1 MQVES
6 RSGWSHKLAKWID
19 DLRQREN
26 QLTYVLSLVI
36 GALVGLVVVAFILL
50 TGRLAAR
57 MYPAGG
63 AGWRRILVPTLGSLG
78 TGYLLY
84 RYFPFARGS
93 GIPQT
98 KFALFI
104 NDGYIRFRTVVG
116 KFFCCSASLASGIAL
131 GREGPSVQVGAGIAS
146 VIARKLGLSKDQ
158 VKSLVPVGCSAAL
171 AAAFNTPIAAVLFS
185 LEEIVGDMNAP
196 VLGSVVLSSATSW
209 MVLHLLLGDDPL
221 FHVGSYH
228 LVHPVEF
235 AMYGVLG
242 LVGGLG
248 SVCFV
253 KLLLKIRA
261 RFLRMPKWTTWF
273 QPVAGGLGCG
283 LMGFFVPGVL
293 GVGYDIV
300 DKALHGDLVL
310 RTMVILAVLKLV
322 ATALSYGSGNAGGIF
337 GPSLFIGAMIG
348 GAVGSVAHALF
359 PGYTAD
365 PGAYALVGM
374 GTAFA
379 GIIRT
384 PLTSVIMIFELT
396 RDYSIIVPLM
406 ISNLIAFY
414 ISYKLQKEPIY
425 EALAHQDGVHLP
437 GAGSRSPGRY
447 IRVDQAMRNAPV
459 IFSPETP
466 IAAAAERVRD
476 SELNAWPV
484 ADASGLWGTI
494 TKAKLEGAVAHGL
507 ADKKLADLLGEGFPR
522 HLPSA
527 DEFPHLHVDHDLSL
541 AIERMGATGVNVL
554 PVVSRANLREL
565 MGVVTLEDV
574 LRAYGVS
581 KKMGDEEKQAG
592 DGASSL

>member
-1 MQVES
+1 MPVEV
-6 RSGWSHKLAKWID
+6 RGWKTKILKWFD

-26 QLTYVLSLVI
+26 HLTYALSLVI

-63 AGWRRILVPTLGSLG
+63 SGWRRILLPTLGSLG

-98 KFALFI
+98 KFALFV
-104 NDGYIRFRTVVG
+104 NDGFIRFRTVLG

-131 GREGPSVQVGAGIAS
+131 GREGPAVQVGAGLAS
-146 VIARKLGLSKDQ
+146 VISRRLGLSKDQ
-158 VKSLVPVGCSAAL
+158 VKALVPVGCSAAL

-221 FHVGSYH
+221 FHVGSYQ
-228 LVHPVEF
+228 LIHPAEF
-235 AMYGVLG
+235 GVYGVLG
-242 LVGGLG
+242 VVGGLG

-253 KLLLKIRA
+253 KLLLWIRA
-261 RFLRMPKWTTWF
+261 RFMRMPKSTVWL
-273 QPVAGGLGCG
+273 QPVAGGLGTG
-283 LMGFFVPGVL
+283 ILGFFVPGVM

-300 DKALHGDLVL
+300 DKALHGNLIL
-310 RTMVILAVLKLV
+310 QTMVLLAVLKLV
-322 ATALSYGSGNAGGIF
+322 ATALCYGSGNAGGIF

-406 ISNLIAFY
+406 ISNLIAFF
-414 ISYKLQKEPIY
+414 ISHRLQREPIY

-437 GAGSRSPGRY
+437 SSGGRASGRHV
-447 IRVDQAMRNAPV
+447 RVEQAMQPAPIV
-459 IFSPETP
+459 LHPDTLLV
-466 IAAAAERVRD
+466 ATVERISGSQMD
-476 SELNAWPV
+476 AWPV
-484 ADASGLWGTI
+484 ADESGLWGMI
-494 TKAKLEGAVAHGL
+494 LKVKLEDAIAHGL
-507 ADKKLADLLGEGFPR
+507 ADRTVADVLGESFPR

-527 DEFPHLHVDHDLSL
+527 EEFPHLHLDHDLGL
-541 AIERMGATGVNVL
+541 ALERMGATKLNVL

-565 MGVVTLEDV
+565 LGVVTLGDV
-574 LRAYGVS
+574 LRAYGVPQQT
-581 KKMGDEEKQAG
+581 GVTG
-592 DGASSL
+592 